1 VREKGSDRQSLTAD
15 NPNHMDLAPS
25 LRIGEVIVG
34 KD

>member
-1 VREKGSDRQSLTAD
+1 VREKGSDRQLLTAD
-15 NPNHMDLAPS
+15 NPKCMDLAPL